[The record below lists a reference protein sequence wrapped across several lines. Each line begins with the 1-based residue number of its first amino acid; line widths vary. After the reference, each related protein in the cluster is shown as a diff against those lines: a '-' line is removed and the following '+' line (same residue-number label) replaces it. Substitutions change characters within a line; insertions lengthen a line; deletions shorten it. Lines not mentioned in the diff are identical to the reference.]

1 MRKVLLAAGMMI
13 LTHSAMAQLLTGA
26 EASKFHASAQLVR
39 MDERSGSPLFISFEN
54 SSYIPASSG
63 MESFRTILNASS
75 DDSWQLIRND
85 VDDIGMNHHRF
96 QQYYRGVPV
105 VTGEY
110 ILHEKNGKIV
120 SANGMFYDRLSLSA
134 SPAINETMALQNALN
149 EIGASVYLWETSDRE
164 QEATVGHSHG
174 RTLPQGELVILPSLN
189 NDKKDET
196 TLCWKFDIYSIQPHE
211 RYHIYVNANDGRV
224 MFKENRICTF
234 VANGSGNTKYSGTQS
249 FTTDS
254 LAPGSFRLRDLSRGN
269 GVETYDLNNGTSYAA
284 AVDFT
289 DTDNVWT
296 TTTNQDDAAL
306 DAHWGTQKTYDY
318 YMGIHGR
325 NSYNNAG
332 AVLRSYVHYSS
343 NYNNAFWN
351 GSQMTYGDG
360 NGTTFSPLTELDIIA
375 HELTHGV
382 TNFSSNLVYSY
393 QSGALNESFSDI
405 FGITVDFYARPGTA
419 NWKLGDQCYTPGTAG
434 DALRYMDNPNAA
446 GDPDCYLGTYW
457 YTGTGDNGGVHTN
470 SGVQNFWFYLLS
482 VGGSGTNDVG
492 FNYNVTGITMNKAR
506 MIAYRNNTFYLTSGS
521 QFSDAAF
528 YSLQSATDLYGNCSP
543 EAFAVKNAWDAV
555 NVTGLQLN
563 ANANVTVSSACSGG
577 TIQFNATGGTSFVWS
592 GPGGF
597 SSTLSNPSI
606 TGGSAANNGVYTC
619 TVTDANGCSS
629 SKTVNVN
636 VLPAPTVSASGG
648 AAICAGNAVTL
659 SSTAAVA
666 GSGSSSGTNTTDFS
680 IPDANQTGIAS
691 PITIGTATSASSII
705 SVTID
710 TIIHPYTADLV
721 LRLVAPDGSFITLA
735 SGVGGSGDNFINTV
749 FTSTAGTSITGA
761 AAPFTGTYLPQT
773 PFSNLTGSANGT
785 WNLRVIDPYSQD
797 IGTLRKWSIALS
809 PNTIVSYNWSPSTGL
824 TSTTTQNTSASPT
837 STTTYQVIATD
848 LLGCSATASTTVTI
862 SNPVVSAIATNPLCA
877 GGTGSITTSVT
888 GGTAP
893 FTYAWSDGS
902 TGQDLLNATGG
913 FYSVVVTDAAGCT
926 SGLTSSISSPLALSL
941 GIGSS
946 DASCG
951 NNDGSASVSVS
962 GGTQPYSYLWN
973 NGATVG
979 DIQNLAPGTYFVTV
993 TDANG
998 CSLTTDAT
1006 VGSIG
1011 VAPDPTGPVTG
1022 PPGACRSQ
1030 FAVTFNVAPVSGA
1043 TSYLWTLPTG
1053 ATGTSSSNS
1062 ITVDFGAT
1070 YNGGDVCV
1078 SVVNA
1083 CGQSTPT
1090 CYNVPYFASV
1100 PSTPV
1105 AITGPA
1111 FACAGT
1117 TQTFTCTPAP
1127 RAEYYTWTAPLNST
1141 IVSGQGTSTVTISF
1155 ASNFISGSVLV
1166 KAGNCKGESSNRSKA
1181 FYSKP
1186 STPGTMTGALNGVCA
1201 NTIGVYSVPVSVLA
1215 TSYNWSAP
1223 AGASIVSG
1231 QGTNSVEINFGPS
1244 FVSGNISV
1252 TASNI
1257 CATSAARTV
1266 AVKSIPG
1273 TPGSIAKVSTVACAG
1288 TTADFSIIAVAGATS
1303 YTWNMPANAQIVS
1316 GQGTT
1321 AITVQFNTGFSGGT
1335 ISVAATN
1342 NCGSSALRTLAL
1354 TSNPPRPGT
1363 MTGAVSNMCGLTGV
1377 VYTVPVTPNTTSYTW
1392 TVPSFAT
1399 IVSGQGTNSIIVDYG
1414 NTTGPTSTICVT
1426 ANNACGS
1433 GLSRCIGGVTTLPL
1447 RPALITGSN
1456 SVCAGQQNIS
1466 YSVVTQPGAT
1476 YTWTVPA
1483 SCTIVSGQGTGN
1495 IIVNWGAS
1503 NGSINVVASN
1513 SCGSAIARS
1522 LSVAISCRIAD
1533 AGTFGVNVYP
1543 NPARSFATLEVAGA
1557 DGEFQMLLTDITGKI
1572 LANEVIYNNTMEL
1585 NLSGLEAGI
1594 YLVKVKSADGMEQ
1607 VRRLTI
1613 Q

>member
-13 LTHSAMAQLLTGA
+13 LSHSAMAQLFSGA
-26 EASKFHASAQLVR
+26 EATKFHASAQLVR

-54 SSYIPASSG
+54 SSFIPASSG
-63 MESFRTILNASS
+63 MESFRSLLKAST
-75 DDSWQLIRND
+75 DDSWQLMRND
-85 VDDIGMNHHRF
+85 VDDLGMNHHRF

-110 ILHEKNGKIV
+110 ILHEKNGRIV

-149 EIGASVYLWETSDRE
+149 EIGASVYLWQTSDRE

-174 RTLPQGELVILPSLN
+174 RTLPQGELVILPSIS
-189 NDKKDET
+189 NDKKQST
-196 TLCWKFDIYSIQPHE
+196 MLCWKFDIYSIQPHE
-211 RYHIYVNANDGRV
+211 RYHIYVNAIDGRI

-254 LAPGSFRLRDLSRGN
+254 LAPGSFRLRDLTRGN

-306 DAHWGTQKTYDY
+306 DAHWGTQETYDY
-318 YMGIHGR
+318 YFGVHGR

-332 AVLRSYVHYSS
+332 AVLRSYVHYST

-360 NGTTFSPLTELDIIA
+360 NGSTFSPLTELDIIA

-405 FGITVDFYARPGTA
+405 FGITVDFFARPGTA
-419 NWKLGDQCYTPGTAG
+419 NWKLGDQCYTPGIAG
-434 DALRYMDNPNAA
+434 DALRNMDNPNAA
-446 GDPDCYLGTYW
+446 GDPDTYLGTYW
-457 YTGTGDNGGVHTN
+457 YTGTGDNGGVHIN
-470 SGVQNFWFYLLS
+470 SGVQNFWYYLLCT
-482 VGGSGTNDVG
+482 GGTGTNDVG

-563 ANANVTVSSACSGG
+563 ATANVTVNNACTGG

-597 SSTLSNPSI
+597 SSTIANPSI
-606 TGGSAANNGVYTC
+606 TGGSVANNGVYSC

-636 VLPAPTVSASGG
+636 VLPAPTVLAVGG
-648 AAICAGNAVTL
+648 AAICAGNSVLLT
-659 SSTAAVA
+659 STAAVA
-666 GSGSSSGTNTTDFS
+666 GSGSSSGTNNTDFS
-680 IPDANQTGIAS
+680 IPDANQTGITS
-691 PITIGTATSASSII
+691 PITIGTALNASSII

-721 LRLVAPDGSFITLA
+721 INLVAPNGSVITLA

-749 FTSTAGTSITGA
+749 FTSSAGSSITNA
-761 AAPFTGTYLPQT
+761 SAPFTGTYLPQS

-809 PNTIVSYNWSPSTGL
+809 PNTIISYSWSPSTGL
-824 TSTTTQNTSASPT
+824 TTTTTQNTNASPT
-837 STTTYQVIATD
+837 TTTTYQVVATD
-848 LLGCSATASTTVTI
+848 LLGCSATASTTVSI
-862 SNPVVSAIATNPLCA
+862 SNPVVNATVTNPLCA
-877 GGTGSITTSVT
+877 GGTGSITTTVT

-893 FTYAWSDGS
+893 FSYAWSNGS
-902 TGQDLLNATGG
+902 TGQALLNATGG

-926 SGLTSSISSPLALSL
+926 STLTNSINSPLAISL

-951 NNDGSASVSVS
+951 NNDGSVSLSVS
-962 GGTQPYSYLWN
+962 GGTQPYTYLWN
-973 NGATVG
+973 NGATTG

-998 CSLTTDAT
+998 CMLIGDAT

-1011 VAPDPTGPVTG
+1011 VAPDPTGPVSG
-1022 PPGACRSQ
+1022 PPGACRNQ
-1030 FAVTFNVAPVSGA
+1030 LLVVFNVAPVLGA
-1043 TSYLWTLPTG
+1043 TSYLWTLPNG
-1053 ATGTSSSNS
+1053 AIGTSSSNS
-1062 ITVDFGAT
+1062 ITVDFDAT
-1070 YNGGDVCV
+1070 YLGGNVCV

-1090 CYNVPYFASV
+1090 CFNVPYFASV
-1100 PSTPV
+1100 PSAPAT
-1105 AITGPA
+1105 ITGPA

-1117 TQTFTCTPAP
+1117 VQSFTCTSSNN
-1127 RAEYYTWTAPLNST
+1127 AEYYTWTAPVNSS
-1141 IVSGQGTSTVTISF
+1141 IVSGQGTNSVTISF
-1155 ASNFISGSVLV
+1155 ASNFVSGSVLV
-1166 KAGNCKGESSNRSKA
+1166 KAGNCKGVSSNRSKA

-1186 STPGTMTGALNGVCA
+1186 STPGTMVGIFNGVCA
-1201 NTIGVYSVPVSVLA
+1201 SSTGIYSVPLSVLA
-1215 TSYNWSAP
+1215 TSYNWTVP
-1223 AGASIVSG
+1223 AGATITSG
-1231 QGTNSVEINFGPS
+1231 QGTNSVEINFGS
-1244 FVSGNISV
+1244 AFVSGNISV
-1252 TASNI
+1252 TASNV
-1257 CATSAARTV
+1257 CAISAARTV
-1266 AVKSIPG
+1266 AVKSKPG
-1273 TPGSIAKVSTVACAG
+1273 TPGTIAKASTVACAG
-1288 TTADFSIIAVAGATS
+1288 TTANFSILAVAGATL
-1303 YTWNMPANAQIVS
+1303 YNWNIPVNSQIIS
-1316 GQGTT
+1316 GQGTN
-1321 AITVQFNTGFSGGT
+1321 AISVQFNTGFAGGT
-1335 ISVAATN
+1335 ISVAAIN
-1342 NCGSSALRTLAL
+1342 NCGSSVLRTLAL
-1354 TSNPPRPGT
+1354 TSNPARPGT
-1363 MTGAVSNMCGLTGV
+1363 MTGVVSNMCGLTGV

-1392 TVPSFAT
+1392 SVPTFVT
-1399 IVSGQGTNSIIVDYG
+1399 IISGQGTNSITVDYG
-1414 NTTGPTSTICVT
+1414 NTSGSAGTICVA

-1433 GLSRCIGGVTTLPL
+1433 GLSRCLGGVTTLPL
-1447 RPALITGSN
+1447 RPTLITGSN
-1456 SVCAGQQNIS
+1456 SVCTGQQNIN
-1466 YSVVTQPGAT
+1466 YSVVTQPGAS

-1495 IIVNWGAS
+1495 IVVNWGAS
-1503 NGSINVVASN
+1503 NGSISVVASN
-1513 SCGSAIARS
+1513 SCGPAIARS
-1522 LSVAISCRIAD
+1522 LAVAINCRIA
-1533 AGTFGVNVYP
+1533 GVVNFGVSVYP
-1543 NPARSFATLEVAGA
+1543 NPARSFATVEVAGIT
-1557 DGEFQMLLTDITGKI
+1557 GEFQITLTDIAGKV
-1572 LANEVIYNNTMEL
+1572 LSNEIIYNNTLEL
-1585 NLSGLEAGI
+1585 NLSGLDAGI

-1607 VRRLTI
+1607 VKRLTI